1 MGTIKTTN
9 IQSISG
15 SGTVTLGT
23 SGETLALGSNVT
35 VTGNGLVG
43 ITAADQW
50 RLTANLTMA
59 ASATI
64 ISANWEQTD
73 TDGFGNLGSAMSE
86 SSGIFTFPSTGIWL
100 IRFNMWVSGCDS
112 DYAVGYIYTTT
123 NNATYNQAT
132 ACVASGTTTAQN
144 NNAMT
149 EFMFDVTNTSTHK
162 VAFYQLREGSNAV
175 IKADTADSTQ
185 TGATFIRLG
194 DT

>member
-1 MGTIKTTN
+1 MGTLKTTN

>member
-59 ASATI
+59 GSATI

-100 IRFNMWVSGCDS
+100 IRFNMWVSSLDS

-123 NNATYNQAT
+123 NNSTYNQAT
-132 ACVASGTTTAQN
+132 ATVASGTTTPQN

-162 VAFYQLREGSNAV
+162 VAFYQLREGSNAT